1 MNFAKFLRIGLLQNT
16 SSRLLPA
23 FEETEKG
30 LSFTA
35 IGTLDGDFVKMRGTR
50 KRVD

>member
-1 MNFAKFLRIGLLQNT
+1 MNFAKFLIIALLQNT
-16 SSRLLPA
+16 SGRLLLA
-23 FEETEKG
+23 FKETEKG